1 METQME
7 KIESFLIDNG
17 IATTEEIRLV
27 MYINGHT
34 IESLNNILYVR
45 TGYRSLEQILDAEY

>member
-17 IATTEEIRLV
+17 IATPDEINLV
-27 MYINGHT
+27 SKINGYT
-34 IESLNNILYVR
+34 IEMLHDILYVR
-45 TGYRSLEQILDAEY
+45 TGYRSLEQLMDAEY